1 MFRYLDS
8 NQDNRIQSSASC
20 QLLNTGLEATDIS
33 GMRYLLLTPEYRS
46 RRSGA
51 KHWAE
56 HGDSSPTFDPAVEI
70 AAPPDVDPQA
80 PAVALSNVLT
90 HGLRVMALQ
99 RGTAKLAGLR
109 VRGVQPEPL
118 GRLNVC
124 GLVYVDAKHQV
135 LTCDACRVQEPEE
148 EPDQRW
154 IAVNE
159 DHSIKAAMRLALGA
173 FAPLG
178 DGARDEDLAVRHV
191 ADLGGGSRCHAR
203 EACLADGAFGFPVS
217 SGALGGTPPALL
229 NAEPWWP
236 REVSHPQGDRTL
248 GDAKAGRDLFVVKPE
263 VPEPPGRCPDFVF
276 GIGTTCPV
284 GWGNSS
290 KEVVQ
295 RHVAHRAEN
304 CLYLPAGLALAPEGD
319 CSLAQTIKLFFS
331 SHTRILGRASDI
343 RACLRGYRRLAV
355 AGGGGS

>member
-1 MFRYLDS
+1 MNFSKSPGKSDVRTGIPGAGRLRPQIIYRLKRQENPLVRPKVQNGQKGMFRYLDS

-124 GLVYVDAKHQV
+124 GLV
-135 LTCDACRVQEPEE
+135 
-148 EPDQRW
+148 
-154 IAVNE
+154 
-159 DHSIKAAMRLALGA
+159 
-173 FAPLG
+173 
-178 DGARDEDLAVRHV
+178 
-191 ADLGGGSRCHAR
+191 
-203 EACLADGAFGFPVS
+203 
-217 SGALGGTPPALL
+217 
-229 NAEPWWP
+229 
-236 REVSHPQGDRTL
+236 
-248 GDAKAGRDLFVVKPE
+248 
-263 VPEPPGRCPDFVF
+263 
-276 GIGTTCPV
+276 
-284 GWGNSS
+284 
-290 KEVVQ
+290 
-295 RHVAHRAEN
+295 
-304 CLYLPAGLALAPEGD
+304 
-319 CSLAQTIKLFFS
+319 
-331 SHTRILGRASDI
+331 
-343 RACLRGYRRLAV
+343 
-355 AGGGGS
+355 